1 MKTSTPN
8 IQKRRQYDET
18 FKRDAVEHVIRTGKP
33 CAQAARELG
42 IEPNMLARWRREYL
56 QQADGTSSPDVAM
69 KPSEMAEELR
79 STRMELEDL
88 REQRDILKKALSIF
102 GQSPRKGGAW

>member
-1 MKTSTPN
+1 M
-8 IQKRRQYDET
+8 
-18 FKRDAVEHVIRTGKP
+18 RTGKS
-33 CAQAARELG
+33 CTQAARELG
-42 IEPNMLARWRREYL
+42 INPNMLSRWRREYL
-56 QQADGTSSPDVAM
+56 QEADGTSSPDSAM

-79 STRMELEDL
+79 RTRMQLEDM